1 MLVLAVAIGLG
12 RFAFTPILPM
22 MQEDYNV
29 SLRLAGWLASANYLG
44 YLLGALSAVWLR
56 YSAPMMIIVSLALIS
71 ATTIG
76 MGLIHD
82 PAVWLI
88 LRFVAGVASA
98 WALIFA
104 SSWIFSILAQLGR
117 SALGGLMFG
126 GVGLGTCLAG
136 LACMAFL
143 LLTWSS
149 DQAWIVLGVSAAL
162 LTLFIRLLYRRP
174 EFQVADTRLGQSRSN
189 SASAAIKPYWVLIL
203 CYGLFGFAYIIPGTF
218 LPAMAKALLPD
229 PLLFGWA
236 WPVFGL
242 AALTSTLLAGYLS
255 ARFAHRAIWAVSHLV
270 MAFGLVLPIVAPNL
284 IGILLCAL
292 GVGGTFVVATLS
304 GLQEARRI
312 TPDNAQSLMAAMT
325 SAFALGQ
332 IFGPLLIAL
341 LGQAYFASLFIV
353 AAIGVGGSGLVLLWP
368 AKTGRVA

>member
-1 MLVLAVAIGLG
+1 MLAVAIGIG

-22 MQEDYNV
+22 MQEDYDV
-29 SLRLAGWLASANYLG
+29 SLRLAGWLASANYIG
-44 YLLGALSAVWLR
+44 YFLGALSAVWLR
-56 YSAPMMIIVSLALIS
+56 YSAPVMIFFALALI
-71 ATTIG
+71 AITTIG
-76 MGLIHD
+76 MGLLHN

-88 LRFVAGVASA
+88 LRAVAGITSA
-98 WALIFA
+98 WALVFA
-104 SSWIFSILAQLGR
+104 SSWIFSILARLGR

-136 LACMAFL
+136 LACMVFL
-143 LLTWSS
+143 LLAWSS
-149 DQAWIVLGVSAAL
+149 DQAWVVLGLSAAL
-162 LTLFIRLLYRRP
+162 LTLIIRGLHRTA
-174 EFQVADTRLGQSRSN
+174 EFQASDTRLAQTKT
-189 SASAAIKPYWVLIL
+189 ASATAALKPYWLLIL

-255 ARFAHRAIWAVSHLV
+255 ARFPHRSIWAASHLV
-270 MAFGLVLPIVAPNL
+270 MAFGLVIPIILPNL
-284 IGILLCAL
+284 TGILLCAL

-312 TPDNAQSLMAAMT
+312 APDSAQSLMAAMT

-332 IFGPLLIAL
+332 ILGPLLIAL

-368 AKTGRVA
+368 AKVGRVG